1 MPEPRFD
8 YGEMFT
14 GTPKLSAIDPELFRY
29 DEELVKR
36 QQAEE
41 LIPTAP
47 TPKVDYFTGGAIP
60 PVLSPTP
67 RPQPTFD
74 LQGLVKGMSV
84 PIGKM
89 AAEFMGGERTTAGRI
104 GNILAG
110 SSQSMLLNENLK
122 KMLQQYMAGE
132 GGSKSGF
139 PSDQQF
145 GIGSL
150 EAAGLTPEQLGGIYQ
165 AGLKTRSE
173 ERKWPLEQ
181 MGTLADINNKIAT
194 GELSAEHLQL
204 YKYQVEKLKEEI
216 SQMPANNRD
225 AILEKVA
232 RMRNLDATS
241 KKLDIEARYKEQEM
255 IGKLP
260 EDIKAQQ
267 ALTKEREAN
276 ARKHEADF
284 DKTMRELDPR
294 WTYTKS
300 YLESMGKQTGQPQ
313 THMYGYEGQVS
324 IYTPPNPS
332 IGQPGGWSPLFT
344 LPGAAGVDLRKM
356 TAGQHSDAINFALGD
371 FISTAKENYIG
382 KFKGEERQK
391 AAQSFQDLLMM
402 MSDSTK
408 SNVVLPQILDMLPS
422 GKERIAFG
430 AAYRVYQKSFAA
442 GDDPAEAGIKARE
455 VAQKVMNPEG
465 KTAGD
470 FSTNPKAK
478 IPPKGKPL
486 VDFDEMIS
494 TATKEVP
501 NAMTDSQFE
510 EWSYKKFSE
519 PKGISREVHKAVV
532 RKGIANL
539 RGKTPG
545 GP

>member
-41 LIPTAP
+41 LIPTAL
-47 TPKVDYFTGGAIP
+47 TPKVDYSTGGAVP

-89 AAEFMGGERTTAGRI
+89 AAELMGGERTTAGRI

-132 GGSKSGF
+132 GGSKSNF

-145 GIGSL
+145 GVGDL

-165 AGLKTRSE
+165 AGLKTRKE
-173 ERKWPLEQ
+173 ERAWPIDR
-181 MGTLADINNKIAT
+181 MGAIADIHNKIIM
-194 GELSAEHLQL
+194 GDYH
-204 YKYQVEKLKEEI
+204 
-216 SQMPANNRD
+216 
-225 AILEKVA
+225 
-232 RMRNLDATS
+232 
-241 KKLDIEARYKEQEM
+241 EAQIPY
-255 IGKLP
+255 
-260 EDIKAQQ
+260 IKAQLDKMRMETGLMPAETMAKIMEKQAMMKKIIADTQRIEMESEYKLPAEIEQMRASAAYSKAGVPLRQVEAWEKSPQGIGYKSFMETLGKNTTDKFIEIPLGNKTIVYSPITKQVVAEFNTGLKPGEIGKPPQAHSESFARFLAMSDFTELAAKDLMARYPKEEQQKAYQAMQDLRDLMKDQRTADMAFPALRGSLSDKNKKLFDQ
-267 ALTKEREAN
+267 ALDVYMKTTSTGGSITDAGEKVREIISG
-276 ARKHEADF
+276 RSL
-284 DKTMRELDPR
+284 T
-294 WTYTKS
+294 T
-300 YLESMGKQTGQPQ
+300 
-313 THMYGYEGQVS
+313 
-324 IYTPPNPS
+324 TP
-332 IGQPGGWSPLFT
+332 G
-344 LPGAAGVDLRKM
+344 
-356 TAGQHSDAINFALGD
+356 
-371 FISTAKENYIG
+371 
-382 KFKGEERQK
+382 
-391 AAQSFQDLLMM
+391 
-402 MSDSTK
+402 
-408 SNVVLPQILDMLPS
+408 
-422 GKERIAFG
+422 
-430 AAYRVYQKSFAA
+430 
-442 GDDPAEAGIKARE
+442 
-455 VAQKVMNPEG
+455 
-465 KTAGD
+465 TAGD
-470 FSTNPKAK
+470 FSTNPRAK

-494 TATKEVP
+494 TATKEIP

-519 PKGISREVHKAVV
+519 PKRISREVHKAVV